1 MPLDNPA
8 YAFLVTSAIAKGR
21 IDRFDLDDARGVR
34 GVIDIIT
41 HENAPKL
48 KETKLFS
55 NGGYAGT
62 TIQPLKSAEIAHDG
76 QIIAVVIA
84 ESYEAAR
91 EAANRVKVSYTATA
105 PSASFESPGTTTAA
119 AKGQNAQFKEDPEVG
134 DFAKAFDAAEVK
146 LTASYETPTQH
157 HNPMELF
164 TTSCVWMG
172 DNLVIYEGS
181 QYVYGLKNGV
191 AEQLGIDAD
200 KVRVVNPYVGG
211 GFGSRGS
218 MTPRTAII
226 AGIAKRLSRPVKLVP
241 TRDQGFTI
249 ATYRAETRHEI
260 KLGAS
265 RDGKLVALRHE
276 GAEISSRPDAY
287 CVGGTKTTTR
297 LYACPNVESLVSIV
311 RADRNTP
318 GFMRSPPE
326 VPYLFALESAMDE
339 LAVKLNMD
347 PVELRRINDTTTE
360 PIGGKPYTSRSLMAC
375 FDEAAKAFG
384 WSQRTPQARSMSD
397 GDWLVGY
404 GCAATCYPTQMAP
417 SAARVRLQRDGRTRV
432 EIAGHEIGT
441 GAYTVIAQ
449 TAAERLGVPLEKVA
463 VFIGDSD
470 LPPAPVAG
478 GSNSTASTCSVV
490 MMVCD
495 QIRQRLFKAVRPSD
509 SLADKAKETV
519 GISPAP
525 SIQATKGDRP
535 LDIEKA
541 FDALGV
547 GVVEEYGEWKPEGA
561 PLDSFKALHAGQPR
575 FVGGHQMKDKIA
587 YAFGAEFVEV
597 RINRFTHEIRCP
609 RLARRIRGR
618 QDHESAHRAK
628 PADGRPDLGHV
639 LGAAGGHR
647 DRRAQCALR
656 QRQSCRLSRARE
668 CRCARRR
675 GHHALRAGRSH
686 QPGGRKGSRR
696 ACQCRHQR
704 RDLQRDLSR
713 YRSAHPQAAGTTGKY
728 RGLKGWK
735 RRRRWVRH
743 LPPLMEGALCSV
755 FSACSSLS
763 CRHSRSP

>member
-1 MPLDNPA
+1 MTAAAPDPKANMGQPVPRYDAAAKVTGRATYGADMPLDNPA
-8 YAFLVTSAIAKGR
+8 YAFLVTSAIARGR
-21 IDRFDLDDARGVR
+21 INSFDLHDAKNVR
-34 GVIDIIT
+34 GVIDIVT

-48 KETKLFS
+48 RESKLFS

-62 TIQPLKSAEIAHDG
+62 TIQPLKSADIAHDG
-76 QIIAVVIA
+76 EIIAVVVA

-91 EAANRVKVSYTATA
+91 EAANRVKVSYSAAT
-105 PSASFESPGTTTAA
+105 PSASFDSPGTTKAA
-119 AKGQNAQFKEDPEVG
+119 AKGQNAQFKEDPQVG
-134 DFAKAFDAAEVK
+134 DFAKAFEEAEVK
-146 LTASYETPTQH
+146 VAASYDTPTQH

-164 TTSCVWMG
+164 STSCAWMG
-172 DNLVIYEGS
+172 DNLVIYEPS

-191 AEQLGIDAD
+191 AEQLDIDAD

-226 AGIAKRLSRPVKLVP
+226 AGIAKRLNRPIKLVP

-260 KLGAS
+260 KLGAG

-276 GAEISSRPDAY
+276 GAEVSSRADAY

-297 LYACPNVESLVSIV
+297 LYACPNVDSLVSIV

-347 PVELRRINDTTTE
+347 PVELRRVNDTTNE

-384 WSQRTPQARSMSD
+384 WGQRSAAPKSMSD
-397 GDWLVGY
+397 GDWLIGY
-404 GCAATCYPTQMAP
+404 GCAATCYPTQMGPA
-417 SAARVRLQRDGRTRV
+417 AARVRLQRDGRTRV

-441 GAYTVIAQ
+441 GAYTILAQ

-470 LPPAPVAG
+470 LPPGPVAG
-478 GSNSTASTCSVV
+478 GSNSTASTCSAV

-495 QIRQRLFKAVRPSD
+495 QIRQRLFKAVMPGD
-509 SLADKAKETV
+509 SLTDKAKETI
-519 GISPAP
+519 GLSQAP
-525 SIQATKGDRP
+525 TTQAARSDRP

-561 PLDSFKALHAGQPR
+561 PLDSFKAMHSGQVR
-575 FVGGHQMKDKIA
+575 LVGGAAMKDKIA

-597 RINRFTHEIRCP
+597 RVNRYTHEIRAP
-609 RLARRIRGR
+609 RLVGAFAAGRIMNPRTARSQLMGGLIWGMSSALLEATEIDERTARYVNDNFADYLVPVNADVPGVEVILLSEQDDHINPAGAKGLGELANVGTNAAICNAIYHATGLRIR
-618 QDHESAHRAK
+618 K
-628 PADGRPDLGHV
+628 LPV
-639 LGAAGGHR
+639 
-647 DRRAQCALR
+647 
-656 QRQSCRLSRARE
+656 RLE
-668 CRCARRR
+668 NIE
-675 GHHALRAGRSH
+675 
-686 QPGGRKGSRR
+686 
-696 ACQCRHQR
+696 
-704 RDLQRDLSR
+704 
-713 YRSAHPQAAGTTGKY
+713 
-728 RGLKGWK
+728 
-735 RRRRWVRH
+735 V
-743 LPPLMEGALCSV
+743 
-755 FSACSSLS
+755 
-763 CRHSRSP
+763 